1 MVKNV
6 AKGEVALGGTS
17 WCFCEFPDTPVV
29 EVTFDDGGIVGGERN
44 TEIGIIGMGTFQE
57 DIECFTGG
65 VMGDWANEVLG
76 DVLIFVVR
84 LNNGRNLPVYLSTSE
99 CLLSVMEDI
108 REYRTALK
116 EYLYSASIS

>member
-57 DIECFTGG
+57 DIKGFTGG

-76 DVLIFVVR
+76 DVKGKVVVIEAELLDIIHGILLLR
-84 LNNGRNLPVYLSTSE
+84 GRV
-99 CLLSVMEDI
+99 
-108 REYRTALK
+108 
-116 EYLYSASIS
+116 

>member
-17 WCFCEFPDTPVV
+17 WCFFEFPDTPVV
-29 EVTFDDGGIVGGERN
+29 EVAFDNGSVVRGEGY
-44 TEIGIIGMGTFQE
+44 TEIGFIGMGTFQE

-76 DVLIFVVR
+76 DVKGEVVVIEAELLDIIHGILLLR
-84 LNNGRNLPVYLSTSE
+84 GRV
-99 CLLSVMEDI
+99 
-108 REYRTALK
+108 
-116 EYLYSASIS
+116 